1 MNKIKQ
7 WWNEYYST
15 GGSHV
20 IWAARFHAFLGFL
33 GTVVFVMVSV
43 LHENTAL
50 LSAFTTDQALLA
62 EAQIAIGIFYEVM
75 RRYHAED
82 L

>member
-1 MNKIKQ
+1 MSKLTE
-7 WWNEYYST
+7 WWDEYHGT

-20 IWAARFHAFLGFL
+20 IWAARLHALMGFV
-33 GTVVFVMVSV
+33 GTVVFVAVSV

-75 RRYHAED
+75 RRYKADD

>member
-1 MNKIKQ
+1 MNKLKQ
-7 WWNEYYST
+7 WWADYHST

-20 IWAARFHAFLGFL
+20 IWTARIHAAIGFL
-33 GTVVFVMVSV
+33 AMVATVAISV
-43 LHENTAL
+43 LHNNMAL

-62 EAQIAIGIFYEVM
+62 EAQIAIGILYEVM
-75 RRYHAED
+75 RRYGADD